1 MILITG
7 VIKSGKSSY
16 ALELVQ
22 KYPRKAFIA
31 TAEPFDE
38 EMKQRIK
45 KHKQERDSSY
55 DTYEEPLEVA
65 SLLPKLTD
73 YDVILVEC
81 ITTWLSNLLYYEKDI
96 EKYTE
101 SFMNNLTGKEVIITN
116 EVGLGI
122 VPIDPLSRRYTDAIG
137 KLNSKLARKAD
148 EVYLMVSSI
157 PVKIK

>member
-1 MILITG
+1 
-7 VIKSGKSSY
+7 
-16 ALELVQ
+16 
-22 KYPRKAFIA
+22 
-31 TAEPFDE
+31 
-38 EMKQRIK
+38 
-45 KHKQERDSSY
+45 
-55 DTYEEPLEVA
+55 
-65 SLLPKLTD
+65 